1 MSKDSRTD
9 GREEAPR
16 QRVPF
21 GGRRT
26 KLQLSAEDKKGLKD
40 NGWTERWVNDKDGRI
55 QQAQAGGYV
64 FVTPEEAPSIGQF
77 SLTKGSDDLNGKVS
91 LIVSKGASEPITAYL
106 MKIQTKYYKEDQIAK
121 EQAHRNMDASLSAG
135 QPGGNVVENQYVPD
149 GHVNEI

>member
-1 MSKDSRTD
+1 MSKFSKTD
-9 GREEAPR
+9 GKEEAPR

-26 KLQLSAEDKKGLKD
+26 KLQLSDQDEKSLKD
-40 NGWTERWVNDKDGRI
+40 NGWTARWVNDKDGRI

-64 FVTPEEAPSIGQF
+64 FVDPEEAPSIGQF

-91 LIVSKGASEPITAYL
+91 LIVSKGSNNPIRAFL

-121 EQAHRNMDASLSAG
+121 GQAAASFDAALNAG
-135 QPGGNVVENQYVPD
+135 QPGGNVVENQYVPK
-149 GHVNEI
+149 GHVNKV